1 MEREREMEMV
11 LEIGREK
18 SLGRCIKISEDD
30 IFYIARVLFP
40 FLFFLFHLT
49 SPGATT
55 RSQSSTTKRRRKVNF
70 RRRKREKSNQ
80 KKRPFTPTRET

>member
-40 FLFFLFHLT
+40 FLFLFCSL
-49 SPGATT
+49 PPDVT
-55 RSQSSTTKRRRKVNF
+55 RCNDTLAIIHQEKKKSQL
-70 RRRKREKSNQ
+70 
-80 KKRPFTPTRET
+80 